1 MHLHLFTDH
10 IRRADVHSTIDGTAW
25 LELTMDEGGCLALF
39 AREQGGLGKMDLQ
52 FIGDII
58 NKALTD
64 HSFEVY
70 WAELDTL
77 LDEAGLPGTSGMTPW
92 PTSSGAGPSGP
103 PSKRAATTTT
113 ESPSRKGRGAR
124 MTQTTL
130 TELLQIRD
138 RLRSLRGVQSH
149 EATAERLYLAWR
161 LRCLISSSS

>member
-77 LDEAGLPGTSGMTPW
+77 LDEAGLPGIVRDDAMAHFIRGRTV
-92 PTSSGAGPSGP
+92 
-103 PSKRAATTTT
+103 RAAFD
-113 ESPSRKGRGAR
+113 RAR
-124 MTQTTL
+124 A
-130 TELLQIRD
+130 
-138 RLRSLRGVQSH
+138 GN
-149 EATAERLYLAWR
+149 ERVA
-161 LRCLISSSS
+161 I